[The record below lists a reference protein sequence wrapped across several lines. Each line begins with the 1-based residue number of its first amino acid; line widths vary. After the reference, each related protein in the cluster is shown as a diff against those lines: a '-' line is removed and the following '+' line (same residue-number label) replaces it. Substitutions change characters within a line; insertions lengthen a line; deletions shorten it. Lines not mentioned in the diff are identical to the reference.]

1 MIDYVGPR
9 GGLLD
14 LGRSCVLREY
24 RTNATIQLLWRGIS
38 TYISDHGISFMFGC
52 ASFPGT
58 DPQQHALALSYL
70 HAHHLPPQ
78 ERSEERR
85 VGKEC
90 VRTCR
95 SRWSQDS

>member
-1 MIDYVGPR
+1 MRISDWSSDGCSSD
-9 GGLLD
+9 LLE
-14 LGRSCVLREY
+14 LGRSCVHRDY

-70 HAHHLPPQ
+70 HA
-78 ERSEERR
+78 RSEERR
-85 VGKEC
+85 VGNEC
-90 VRTCR
+90 VSPWR
-95 SRWSQDS
+95 SCWSPYK